1 MLQARDLL
9 KDLLSRCKV
18 LLNSLHDW
26 SKHILVEVDNPI
38 EVQLWAEKVE
48 KDILTIALV
57 DL

>member
-1 MLQARDLL
+1 MQDLF
-9 KDLLSRCKV
+9 SRCEM

-38 EVQLWAEKVE
+38 EVQLGAEKVE
-48 KDILTIALV
+48 KDILTIAFV